1 MTGFLEGGSVYPDIV
16 VLSTQIEYGE
26 VNSERTPRIILTNA
40 NVELRGK
47 QEKFDYMD
55 ILDALKKGAYP
66 HLILSVNLFI
76 EERACRGD
84 PGVISTRA

>member
-1 MTGFLEGGSVYPDIV
+1 MF

-40 NVELRGK
+40 NVEPRGK

-55 ILDALKKGAYP
+55 ILDALKKEP
-66 HLILSVNLFI
+66 TPTSF
-76 EERACRGD
+76 
-84 PGVISTRA
+84 SQ